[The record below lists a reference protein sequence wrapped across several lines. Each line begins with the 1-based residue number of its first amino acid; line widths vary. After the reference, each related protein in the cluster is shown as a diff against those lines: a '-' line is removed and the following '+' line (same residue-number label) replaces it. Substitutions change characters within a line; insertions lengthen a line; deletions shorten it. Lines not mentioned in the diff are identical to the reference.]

1 MMDLLHRQWTTIG
14 LIVVVALATPFIAQS
29 PFWTDNVVLFG
40 IFSLFALSVGMAYGQ
55 AGILSMATGAFGAIG
70 GFSTAIV
77 TTRYGMSPLIG
88 LIPAIVLPM
97 ILAYP
102 LARVVTRLSPLPL
115 SIATLVLGT
124 VIEIAIREGGDFT
137 GGYIGLSGIPPI
149 PFFDTP
155 LKMLVLSWSCVVLV
169 AFIFNNMKASAL
181 GRAVATARHDPLR
194 AVADG
199 VSVPNMLAVFFAL
212 SAAVAG
218 LGGWLYAHNLSYLG
232 PDSLNATVS
241 MQVLLM
247 AIVGG
252 VRRTLGP
259 IVGACL
265 LLLIVTYLPAAES
278 QGMVFGAAMV
288 VILLV
293 APQGVVGS
301 LNWGRR
307 AAKLPRQSDMVRHPP
322 GTERAASIG
331 QVAGDAR

>member
-1 MMDLLHRQWTTIG
+1 MSDLLHRQRTT
-14 LIVVVALATPFIAQS
+14 LALLVVIAIATPVIAQS

-55 AGILSMATGAFGAIG
+55 GGILSMATGAFGAIG
-70 GFSTAIV
+70 GFATAIL
-77 TTRYGMSPLIG
+77 TTRYGASPLLG
-88 LIPAIVLPM
+88 LVVAVLLPM
-97 ILAYP
+97 VLAYP

-115 SIATLVLGT
+115 SIATLVLGS

-137 GGYIGLSGIPPI
+137 GGYIGLSGIPAI
-149 PFFDTP
+149 PYFETP
-155 LKMLVLSWSCVVLV
+155 LKMLLLSWGCVTLTVFV
-169 AFIFNNMKASAL
+169 FNNLKASAL

-252 VRRTLGP
+252 VRHSLGP
-259 IVGACL
+259 VVGSCL
-265 LLLIVTYLPAAES
+265 LLVIVTYLPAAES
-278 QGMVFGAAMV
+278 QGMVFGAALV
-288 VILLV
+288 AILLV
-293 APQGVVGS
+293 APQGVVGFLFGDRRPARPVPATDRTAS
-301 LNWGRR
+301 LGT
-307 AAKLPRQSDMVRHPP
+307 APSLP
-322 GTERAASIG
+322 IG
-331 QVAGDAR
+331 QATGDAR

>member
-1 MMDLLHRQWTTIG
+1 MDVLHRQRTTIA
-14 LIVVVALATPFIAQS
+14 LILVVALATPVIAQS

-70 GFSTAIV
+70 GFSTAIL
-77 TTRYGMSPLIG
+77 TTRYGLSPIVG
-88 LIPAIVLPM
+88 LIPALVLPM
-97 ILAYP
+97 VLAYP

-115 SIATLVLGT
+115 SIATLVLGS
-124 VIEIAIREGGDFT
+124 VIEIAIREGGNFT
-137 GGYIGLSGIPPI
+137 GGYVGLSGIPPI

-155 LKMLVLSWSCVVLV
+155 LKMLVLSWSCLVLV
-169 AFIFNNMKASAL
+169 VFLFNNLKAGAL

-199 VSVPNMLAVFFAL
+199 VAVPGMLATFFAL

-252 VRRTLGP
+252 VRQTLGP
-259 IVGACL
+259 VVGACL

-278 QGMVFGAAMV
+278 QGMVFGAALV

-301 LNWGRR
+301 LVWARR
-307 AAKLPRQSDMVRHPP
+307 AASFSRSSDKVRHPL
-322 GTERAASIG
+322 GTTPSSHIG
-331 QVAGDAR
+331 QGAGEAR